1 MSDISLL
8 SNDCV
13 LFPQLTPQT
22 LRLYT
27 QLLMRFFVASCWS
40 DIIDEWKRE
49 RRVKHI
55 KRMCGIFIA
64 WSSDNHFPL
73 ECDEIYKGQI
83 RLFDVCV
90 ISGSTSLTSLL
101 LISQCSRFSLC
112 YLSFSR
118 VRGWFDTVVFMCLA
132 FSAYRLFSA
141 FFSTHYLSHNNLPE
155 KVIIFTQLKFA
166 TVSNE
171 WFALPLDTKPFYHSR
186 LFKQLTLDFASDL
199 AALING

>member
-1 MSDISLL
+1 MIVFFSPPTHSL
-8 SNDCV
+8 NIK
-13 LFPQLTPQT
+13 T
-22 LRLYT
+22 LHTTFDEIFCRF
-27 QLLMRFFVASCWS
+27 LLIGHHRWV
-40 DIIDEWKRE
+40 KKE

-112 YLSFSR
+112 YLSFSC

-141 FFSTHYLSHNNLPE
+141 FFSTHYLRHNNLPNLYVPIE
-155 KVIIFTQLKFA
+155 KVILNSLRSQMNDLPTHSTQNHFITLVF
-166 TVSNE
+166 SN
-171 WFALPLDTKPFYHSR
+171 S
-186 LFKQLTLDFASDL
+186 
-199 AALING
+199 